1 MALPTFMFLFAVGVL
16 CSLFVTKRKNEIHPP
31 NQKTLCGKMDLHDP
45 NNPNYQ
51 NVSHHHIFGTDFQK
65 LLGKVVVIIS
75 NFKWEHEMGPDQ
87 CKPEFFTPTQIRE
100 YNCPRKF
107 WNLMALFSN

>member
-1 MALPTFMFLFAVGVL
+1 MIKPISAVSPIKTGIAVALPTFMFLFAVGVL

-51 NVSHHHIFGTDFQK
+51 NVSGSSPSGAKFGVSFD
-65 LLGKVVVIIS
+65 
-75 NFKWEHEMGPDQ
+75 
-87 CKPEFFTPTQIRE
+87 
-100 YNCPRKF
+100 
-107 WNLMALFSN
+107 

>member
-1 MALPTFMFLFAVGVL
+1 MSPIKTGIAVALPTFMFLFAVGVL

-51 NVSHHHIFGTDFQK
+51 NVSHYHIFGYGF
-65 LLGKVVVIIS
+65 KVVS
-75 NFKWEHEMGPDQ
+75 F
-87 CKPEFFTPTQIRE
+87 PTYENAHAKLKKRILLVRVWYHFE
-100 YNCPRKF
+100 
-107 WNLMALFSN
+107 